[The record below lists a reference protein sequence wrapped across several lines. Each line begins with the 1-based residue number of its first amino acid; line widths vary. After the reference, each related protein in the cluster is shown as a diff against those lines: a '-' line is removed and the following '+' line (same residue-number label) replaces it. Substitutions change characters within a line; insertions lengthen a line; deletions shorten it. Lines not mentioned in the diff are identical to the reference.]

1 MARVFSSPR
10 TGRRLAPAL
19 FVAVAAIS
27 SGVPLLIGA
36 APAGATQSSLQA
48 EAAQLSQ
55 QLIEE
60 QVQVDALRHQ
70 YEVDTAKVAQD
81 TTAVADVAQR
91 VQRDRGRVHADHIR
105 LSNEAVSSYIN
116 AGSVTLNQTLQLFS
130 SDQESTSNRT
140 EYENVAIGNTT
151 ETLALLH
158 TDQIQLQA
166 SQTILELRTQQ
177 DREAQVAAANSTAQA
192 EHVTNELAAK
202 QALVKGQLAAAIAA
216 DRSQLTTTAVASR
229 VVTVGG
235 AVSDPSL
242 PPFLQCVVRV
252 ESGGDYQA
260 VSPGGQYMGA
270 FQFSQPTWNEAAQL
284 AGMPQLIGVPPNQA
298 PKADQDT
305 LALALYDAD
314 GQQPWLDGCQS

>member
-1 MARVFSSPR
+1 
-10 TGRRLAPAL
+10 L
-19 FVAVAAIS
+19 VAVAVVA
-27 SGVPLLIGA
+27 SGVPLLAGA
-36 APAGATQSSLQA
+36 GSVGATQSSLQA

-60 QVQVDALRHQ
+60 QVQVDTLQHQ
-70 YEVDTAKVAQD
+70 YEVDSAKVAHD
-81 TTAVADVAQR
+81 TTAIALVTQR
-91 VQRDRGRVHADHIR
+91 VRRDQGKVHADHLK

-116 AGSVTLNQTLQLFS
+116 AGSLTLNQTLQLFS
-130 SDQESTSNRT
+130 SNQESTSNRT
-140 EYENVAIGNTT
+140 EYENIALGNTT

-158 TDQIQLQA
+158 TDQVQLQA

-177 DREAQVAAANSTAQA
+177 DRSTQAAAANATAQA
-192 EHVTNELAAK
+192 EHVANELAAK
-202 QALVKGQLAAAIAA
+202 EALVKGQLALAIAA

-235 AVSDPSL
+235 ALSDPSL

-284 AGMPQLIGVPPNQA
+284 AGLPQLIGVPPNQA
-298 PKADQDT
+298 SKADQDT
-305 LALALYDAD
+305 LAIALYNAD
-314 GQQPWLDGCQS
+314 GQQPWLDGCQA